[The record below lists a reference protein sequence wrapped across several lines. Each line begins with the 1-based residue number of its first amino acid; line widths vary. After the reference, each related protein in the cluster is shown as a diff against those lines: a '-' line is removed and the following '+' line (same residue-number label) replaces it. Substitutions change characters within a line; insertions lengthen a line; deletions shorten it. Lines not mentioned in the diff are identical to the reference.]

1 MSDGDA
7 TRILKLRAD
16 RNRETLRSKVVNAFL
31 EELPGNVRRIRY
43 HYRVE
48 TLKDGRKVYLVRPT
62 GVRKG
67 PLDFKVEV
75 DDWESKGTHN
85 DIRADL
91 LAKKREDPKRFKAL
105 MKAIRDVH
113 ACREPD
119 SILAAQKNLTFKTGW
134 SVELLLK
141 VLKWFFILEDVDYW
155 NYNGRDELM
164 NFLEDAVTTT

>member
-7 TRILKLRAD
+7 SRIQNIRAD
-16 RNRETLRSKVVNAFL
+16 RNRETLRRKVVDAFL
-31 EELPGNVRRIRY
+31 EELPGNVRRVRY
-43 HYRVE
+43 RYRVE
-48 TLKDGRKVYLVRPT
+48 TMKDGRKMYLVRPT

-67 PLDFKVEV
+67 PMDFKVEV
-75 DDWESKGTHN
+75 DDWESKGTHD
-85 DIRADL
+85 DIRTDL
-91 LAKKREDPKRFKAL
+91 LAKRRENPKRFRPL

-113 ACREPD
+113 ACREPS
-119 SILAAQKNLTFKTGW
+119 SILAARKDLSFKTGW

-164 NFLEDAVTTT
+164 SFLEDAAETS